1 MNSHVLIYN
10 TTHTHTEQ
18 FSCTRDTL
26 PGFHKLREKKKVM
39 ILSSH
44 SLKNLLIWSRRCVV

>member
-26 PGFHKLREKKKVM
+26 PGFHKLREKSL
-39 ILSSH
+39 LSSH